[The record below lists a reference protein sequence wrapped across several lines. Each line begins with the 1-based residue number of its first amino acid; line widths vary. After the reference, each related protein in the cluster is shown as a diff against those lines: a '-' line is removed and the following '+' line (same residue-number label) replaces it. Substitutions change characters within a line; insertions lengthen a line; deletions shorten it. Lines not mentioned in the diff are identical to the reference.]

1 MRLTDL
7 SRSAARLLLALTL
20 ALPAALLQ
28 AAETAPPLML
38 ANSYRHGIK
47 LSAYWVSEKYDGVR
61 GYWDGSQLLTR
72 GGERIVAPE
81 WFVRELPPT
90 ALDGE
95 LWAGRGRF
103 EETVSTVR
111 QQTPDD
117 AAWRRIRFMVFDLP
131 ADPGSF
137 DQRLARLR
145 LLIPQLNL
153 PWVQAVEQR
162 RLADHAA
169 LQALLQK
176 TVRDGGEGL
185 ILHRGASLYRAER
198 SDDLLKLKLR
208 DDAEA
213 KVVGYQPG
221 RGKHAGRVGALWVE
235 MPDGKRFKLGT
246 GLSDAQRN
254 SPPPLGSWV
263 TYSHNGFNQS
273 GLPRFA
279 RFVRA
284 RADMN
289 R

>member
-1 MRLTDL
+1 MLVADL
-7 SRSAARLLLALTL
+7 PRSAARLLLALTL
-20 ALPAALLQ
+20 ALPAAQLQ

-38 ANSYRHGIK
+38 ANSYQPGID

-61 GYWDGSQLLTR
+61 GYWDGEQLLTR
-72 GGERIVAPE
+72 GGERIIAPE
-81 WFVRELPPT
+81 WFVRGLPPI

-103 EETVSTVR
+103 QEAVSTVR
-111 QQTPDD
+111 QQTPDNES
-117 AAWRRIRFMVFDLP
+117 WRRIRFMVFDLP
-131 ADPGSF
+131 SEPGTF
-137 DQRLARLR
+137 DQRLGQLR
-145 LLIPQLNL
+145 VQVSKLNM
-153 PWVQAVEQR
+153 PWIAAVEQR
-162 RLADHAA
+162 KLADHRT
-169 LQALLQK
+169 LHALLQK

-185 ILHRGASLYRAER
+185 MLHRGASLYRADR

-213 KVVGYQPG
+213 KVIGYQPG
-221 RGKHAGRVGALWVE
+221 QGKHAGRVGALWVE
-235 MPDGKRFKLGT
+235 TPEGRRFKLGT
-246 GLSDAQRN
+246 GLSDAQRS

>member
-1 MRLTDL
+1 MLL
-7 SRSAARLLLALTL
+7 ANPPRSAARVLLALTL
-20 ALPAALLQ
+20 VLPATLLQ
-28 AAETAPPLML
+28 AAETATPLML
-38 ANSYRHGIK
+38 ANSYRPGIE

-61 GYWDGSQLLTR
+61 GYWDGTQLLTR

-81 WFVRELPPT
+81 WFVRGLPPT

-131 ADPGSF
+131 AAPGSF

-145 LLIPQLNL
+145 LLIPQLSL
-153 PWVQAVEQR
+153 PWVQVVEQR
-162 RLADHAA
+162 KLAEHTA

-176 TVRDGGEGL
+176 IVRDGGEGL
-185 ILHRGASLYRAER
+185 MLHRGASLYRAER

-213 KVVGYQPG
+213 KVIGYQPG
-221 RGKHAGRVGALWVE
+221 QGKHAGRVGALWVE

-246 GLSDAQRN
+246 GLSDAQRD